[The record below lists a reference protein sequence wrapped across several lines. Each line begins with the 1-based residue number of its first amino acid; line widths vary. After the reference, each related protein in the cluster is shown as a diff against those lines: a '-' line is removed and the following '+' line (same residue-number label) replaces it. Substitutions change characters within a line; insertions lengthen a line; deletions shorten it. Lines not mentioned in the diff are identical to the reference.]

1 MSPSERLSVAQI
13 TAKLR
18 IDVITLYDWKMA
30 WLFQVEVVS
39 TSLTDTGG
47 WGATDKFTVVRE
59 SAGLNAT
66 ELSTDC
72 RERDLYPE
80 QVKRWQRLSG
90 SIRPNQ
96 TMAAMPPDWWRDA

>member
-1 MSPSERLSVAQI
+1 MSPSERLSVAEI

-18 IDVITLYDWKMA
+18 IDVITLYNWKMA

-39 TSLTDTGG
+39 TSVTDTGG
-47 WGATDKFTVVRE
+47 WGAADKFTVVLK

-72 RERDLYPE
+72 RERDLYPK
-80 QVKRWQRLSG
+80 QVERWQRLSG